1 MYLSDSHVSRQ
12 LIWAYDYDID
22 DGVPSA
28 QRIFADMNQHPGRPD
43 GAAVDV
49 DGCYWTCGNDGGC
62 ILRFTPEGKLD
73 RRIDL
78 PMAKPAMCAFGGAG
92 LDTLLVTSISAGQAA
107 DDEWAGAVVALRP
120 GVAGLPET
128 EFKTQ
133 AAAKPGSDSL

>member
-1 MYLSDSHVSRQ
+1 
-12 LIWAYDYDID
+12 
-22 DGVPSA
+22 
-28 QRIFADMNQHPGRPD
+28 
-43 GAAVDV
+43 
-49 DGCYWTCGNDGGC
+49 
-62 ILRFTPEGKLD
+62 
-73 RRIDL
+73 
-78 PMAKPAMCAFGGAG
+78 MCAFGGAG